1 MRTKTLLAAAA
12 MMAAGLASSLA
23 QSNVYSL
30 NVVGY
35 VNRVIP
41 GPGKYSMLANPLNS
55 TSNTLGG
62 LLTGSLPVGAQVLV
76 FNSATV
82 DYDTYTRVAFGT
94 GWSPPAGSAVDLS
107 PGKGVLILT
116 PGTGGDV
123 TNTFVGEVLQGS
135 LSHAIGTGYTFLGN
149 KVPDTGTVTALG
161 LTPVLSTGNQI
172 GQMNVAIQDFDVS
185 TRTGFPPF
193 WSGPNGVP
201 TINVADGFYI
211 SSSSAPT
218 NWVRNFTVQ

>member
-12 MMAAGLASSLA
+12 MLAAGLASSLA

-41 GPGKYSMLANPLNS
+41 GAGKYSMLANPLNS

-62 LLTGSLPVGAQVLV
+62 LLTGSLPAGSQVLV
-76 FNSATV
+76 FNPAIV
-82 DYDTYTRVAFGT
+82 DYDVYTRVVFGN
-94 GWSPPAGSAVDLS
+94 GWSPPAGATVDLS
-107 PGKGVLILT
+107 PGKGVLIHAAAAA
-116 PGTGGDV
+116 GDV

-135 LSHAIGTGYTFLGN
+135 LSHPIGAGYTFLGN
-149 KVPDTGTVTALG
+149 KVPESGSATAIG
-161 LTPVLSTGNQI
+161 LTTSTANGTTL
-172 GQMNVAIQDFDVS
+172 GTMDVAVQDFSVF
-185 TRTGFPPF
+185 TRVAFGVL
-193 WSGPNGVP
+193 WSPSVPN
-201 TINVADGFYI
+201 INVGDGFYVT
-211 SSSSAPT
+211 SVAAT

>member
-12 MMAAGLASSLA
+12 MLAAGLASSLA

-41 GPGKYSMLANPLNS
+41 GTGKYSMLANPLNS

-62 LLTGSLPVGAQVLV
+62 LLTGSLPLGSQVLV
-76 FNSATV
+76 FNPAIV
-82 DYDTYTRVAFGT
+82 DYDTYTRVAFGN
-94 GWSPPAGSAVDLS
+94 GWSPAGGATVDLS
-107 PGKGVLILT
+107 PGKGVLIHSAAAAA
-116 PGTGGDV
+116 DV
-123 TNTFVGEVLQGS
+123 TNTFVGEVMQGS
-135 LSHAIGTGYTFLGN
+135 LNHPIAAGYTFLGN
-149 KVPDTGTVTALG
+149 KVPESGSATAIGLTTSTALG
-161 LTPVLSTGNQI
+161 TQLGT
-172 GQMNVAIQDFDVS
+172 MDVALQDFAVS
-185 TRTGFPPF
+185 TRIGFGLL
-193 WSGPNGVP
+193 WSPTVP

-211 SSSSAPT
+211 NNNTGAT

>member
-12 MMAAGLASSLA
+12 MLAAGVVTSMA

-41 GPGKYSMLANPLNS
+41 GAGKYSMLANPLNS
-55 TSNTLGG
+55 SSNTLGG
-62 LLTGSLPVGAQVLV
+62 LLTGSLPTGSQVLV
-76 FNSATV
+76 FNPAIV

-94 GWSPPAGSAVDLS
+94 GWSPAGGATVDLS

-116 PGTGGDV
+116 PGASGDL
-123 TNTFVGEVLQGS
+123 TNTFVGEVMQGS
-135 LSHAIGTGYTFLGN
+135 LNHPIDAGYTFLGN
-149 KVPDTGTVTALG
+149 KVPESGTATEIG
-161 LTPVLSTGNQI
+161 LTTSLPNGAQLGKLD
-172 GQMNVAIQDFDVS
+172 VAIQDFAVS
-185 TRTGFPPF
+185 TRVAFGSL
-193 WSGPNGVP
+193 WSPSVP

-211 SSSSAPT
+211 NTVAAT
-218 NWVRNFTVQ
+218 NWVRNFTVAP

>member
-12 MMAAGLASSLA
+12 MLAAGLASSMA

-35 VNRVIP
+35 VNRTVP
-41 GPGKYSMLANPLNS
+41 GGGKYSMLANPLNA

-62 LLTGSLPVGAQVLV
+62 ILTGSLLPGSQVLV
-76 FNSATV
+76 FNPTIV
-82 DYDTYTRVAFGT
+82 DYDTYTRVAFGN
-94 GWSPPAGSAVDLS
+94 GWSPAAGAAVSLA
-107 PGKGVLILT
+107 PGKGVLVFSPLANA
-116 PGTGGDV
+116 DV

-135 LSHAIGTGYTFLGN
+135 LTHAIDAGYTFLGN
-149 KVPDTGTVTALG
+149 KVPDTGNVTVLG
-161 LTPVLSTGNQI
+161 LTAALVPGNQL

-185 TRTGFPPF
+185 TRTGFNPF
-193 WSGPNGVP
+193 WSGPSGVP
-201 TINVADGFYI
+201 VLNVADGFYI
-211 SSSSAPT
+211 TAAIAT

>member
-12 MMAAGLASSLA
+12 MLAAGLASSLA

-41 GPGKYSMLANPLNS
+41 GAGKYSMLANPLNS

-62 LLTGSLPVGAQVLV
+62 LLTGSLPNGSQVLV
-76 FNSATV
+76 FNPAIV
-82 DYDTYTRVAFGT
+82 DYDTYTRVAFGN
-94 GWSPPAGSAVDLS
+94 GWSPTTGAAVDLS
-107 PGKGVLILT
+107 PGKGVLIHAAAAA
-116 PGTGGDV
+116 GDV

-135 LSHAIGTGYTFLGN
+135 LNHPIAAGYTFLGN
-149 KVPDTGTVTALG
+149 KVPESGSATAIG
-161 LTPVLSTGNQI
+161 LTTSTANNTQLGA
-172 GQMNVAIQDFDVS
+172 MDVALQDFSVF
-185 TRTGFPPF
+185 TRVPF
-193 WSGPNGVP
+193 GVLWSPSVP

-211 SSSSAPT
+211 QAPGAT